1 MDIHGE
7 IRARLDAAMDHVG
20 SAAATTF
27 LLHGEGGIG
36 KTQLL
41 RSLLKRA
48 ALAGWR
54 TMYTAA
60 HDYDRD
66 LAYATLRNV
75 TATVENA
82 ELPADVRAISEQLRS
97 ALDELAMTGTIGAPS
112 TELHSPPLTLFTRLV
127 RALSFSAPVLLVIDD
142 AHLSDE
148 DSLMALTLAARHLV
162 GRKLMLVFASRTAP
176 WISGQYLHATI
187 GHLVSEHE
195 GTVLELHPAVGE
207 SLATLAATILGAQP
221 EARLCGYLAERTRG
235 NALLVQET
243 LRALQS
249 AGAVRIEQSRAY
261 LVDDSPPMFSR
272 HEALLRR
279 VFSST
284 DTEFEVARHI
294 AVCGRVDLDY
304 LPLLAQLTGFSAQ
317 RVASSFDALVGTGA
331 LIQTTGGWYEFSHPL
346 IGELLYEGIGP
357 ASRRTIHAAVAQHC
371 SMGSP
376 QLRMTQLERDRHLV
390 EGAARGDTVA
400 ISTALRT
407 ADQVLRTSPLSAA
420 RWYERSLAVIP
431 TGSQQIGEALSRQTI
446 AYWKGSRPTQAISAG
461 QRALNIL
468 QPGRSLDR
476 TVATMV
482 NCFNSMGQLQQA
494 DDLLAQQLPH
504 VLNPAA
510 YLAQRA
516 AMLARLG
523 KCKQA
528 RSLMSEAWEKVAS
541 CPPSDQVIAYTY
553 LGQAECSIGTFDKL
567 RAAVNSLEELGH
579 NDLELPSGART
590 SAFESAAHNAA
601 LASDTAHSIRLLELS
616 QESSLLAGFED
627 IGGQAGLARCL
638 ALFQQGQWTQAMHT
652 IAKEA
657 VHLEFS
663 GLRSN
668 LTRLRMVEFQ
678 ILLGR
683 AEFSRAQE
691 ALERTKPKI
700 VGTSD
705 FALWQSARAR
715 LDVAMAR
722 TLQAI
727 PMLEQQLAHARE
739 HGWNEVFTM
748 ASASLI
754 EAYLASSMEH
764 QARKL
769 AEELSAHAQ
778 HTKMPRDQGVATVFS
793 ALCSQELG
801 AAQLSVDTAEASGY
815 EFLAAQGQFALAL
828 AGREV
833 QENLSSAWKKFKKM
847 EASLWLKRVEA
858 AARENGVLLARTSNR
873 SVEGGQLT
881 EVERQLITMLAEG
894 LSNKQLAE
902 VLSYS
907 NKTIEAY
914 LTKLYRKS
922 GYPSRV
928 ELIVAYE
935 RGDLQMS

>member
-7 IRARLDAAMDHVG
+7 IRACLDAAMDHVG
-20 SAAATTF
+20 TGTGTTF
-27 LLHGEGGIG
+27 LIHGEGGIG
-36 KTQLL
+36 KTRLL
-41 RSLLKRA
+41 RSLIARA
-48 ALAGWR
+48 DHAGWR
-54 TMYTAA
+54 TMYAAA
-60 HDYDRD
+60 HDYDQD
-66 LAYATLRNV
+66 IAYATLRNV
-75 TATVENA
+75 AATVENS
-82 ELPADVRAISEQLRS
+82 ELPADVRGISEQLQL
-97 ALDELAMTGTIGAPS
+97 ALDDLAMTS
-112 TELHSPPLTLFTRLV
+112 TDEVTSTQLRSPPLTLFTRLV
-127 RALSFSAPVLLVIDD
+127 RSLSFAAPVLLVIDD

-148 DSLMALTLAARHLV
+148 DSLVALTLAARHLV
-162 GRKLMLVFASRTAP
+162 GRKLMLVFASRTSP
-176 WISGQYLHATI
+176 WSTGQALHATI

-195 GTVLELHPAVGE
+195 GTVLELHPAAGE
-207 SLATLAATILGAQP
+207 SLAALAATILGAQP

-243 LRALQS
+243 LRALQG
-249 AGAVRIEQSRAY
+249 AGAVRIEQSTAY

-272 HEALLRR
+272 REALLRR

-284 DTEFEVARHI
+284 DTELEVARHI

-304 LPLLAQLTGFSAQ
+304 LPLLAQLTGFSSR

-331 LIQTTGGWYEFSHPL
+331 LSETTGGWYEFSHPL

-357 ASRRTIHAAVAQHC
+357 ANRRTIHAAIAQHT
-371 SMGSP
+371 SVGAP
-376 QLRMTQLERDRHLV
+376 RLRMTQLERDRHLV
-390 EGAARGDTVA
+390 EGAARGDATA

-420 RWYERSLAVIP
+420 RWYERSLALIP
-431 TGSQQIGEALSRQTI
+431 PGSQQIGEALSRQSI
-446 AYWKGSRPTQAISAG
+446 AYWKGSRPTQAIIAG
-461 QRALNIL
+461 QRALDVL

-482 NCFNSMGQLQQA
+482 NCFNSMGKLRQA
-494 DDLLAQQLPH
+494 DDLLVQQLPH

-523 KCKQA
+523 ENEQA
-528 RSLMSEAWEKVAS
+528 RSLMAQAWEQVSS
-541 CPPSDQVIAYTY
+541 CPPADQVIAYTY
-553 LGQAECSIGTFDKL
+553 LGQAECSVGTFDKL
-567 RAAVNSLEELGH
+567 GTAVSSLEELGH

-601 LASDTAHSIRLLELS
+601 LASDTANSIRLLKLS
-616 QESSLLAGFED
+616 QKPSLLAGFED

-652 IAKEA
+652 IAQEA

-668 LTRLRMVEFQ
+668 LARLRTVEVQ

-683 AEFSRAQE
+683 AEFARAQE
-691 ALERTKPKI
+691 VLERNKSHV
-700 VGTSD
+700 VGTSE
-705 FALWQSARAR
+705 FALWQSAAAG

-722 TLQAI
+722 TQQAI
-727 PMLEQQLAHARE
+727 PVLEQQLEHAQK
-739 HGWNEVFTM
+739 HGWNEVISL

-754 EAYLASSMEH
+754 EAYLASSMKG

-778 HTKMPRDQGVATVFS
+778 HTKMPRDLGLASVS
-793 ALCSQELG
+793 GALCRLEL
-801 AAQLSVDTAEASGY
+801 DEAEILVNRAKTQGD
-815 EFLAAQGQFALAL
+815 EFLAAQGQYALAL

-833 QENLSSAWKKFKKM
+833 QENLSSAWKKFNNM
-847 EASLWLKRVEA
+847 EAALWLKRVEA
-858 AARENGVLLARTSNR
+858 AARDHGILIARTSSR
-873 SVEGGQLT
+873 RAEIGTLT
-881 EVERQLITMLAEG
+881 AVERQLVTMLAEG

-902 VLSYS
+902 ILSYS